1 MPHGLPTGAL
11 TSYLDV
17 AQLTLYAFWLF
28 FAGLVFYL
36 RREDRREGY
45 PLENEAVGRLKSPDP
60 ILIPT
65 PKAFRLSSG
74 HTMWAPHTNIAQD
87 GPIPSRKVEPW
98 PGAPYERTETS
109 LQAGVGPGSWAP
121 RHDEHDRTW
130 DGEKRIVPLRVAHH
144 FVVHEDGP
152 NPLGRTVLGAD
163 RAPAGTVVDLWVDR
177 GESLVRYYEVEL
189 PDGSRRLMPA
199 AFCRTPWGDGPVTS
213 EALMGAQ
220 FAEIPTSRDP
230 DSVTLLE
237 EERIV
242 ACFGAGTLYASP
254 ARAEPLL

>member
-1 MPHGLPTGAL
+1 MPNGLPTGAL
-11 TSYLDV
+11 TGYIDV
-17 AQLTLYAFWLF
+17 AQVTLYAFWLF
-28 FAGLVFYL
+28 FAGLVFYI

-45 PLENEAVGRLKSPDP
+45 PLENEAVGRLKAPDP

-65 PKAFRLSSG
+65 PKPFRLTSG
-74 HTMWAPHTNIAQD
+74 HTMWAPQTNIAQD

-130 DGEKRIVPLRVAHH
+130 DGEYRIVPLRVAHH

-152 NPLGRTVLGAD
+152 NPIGMTVVGAD
-163 RAPAGTVVDLWVDR
+163 RALAGVVVDLWVDR

-189 PDGSRRLMPA
+189 PGGGRRLMPS
-199 AFCRTPWGDGPVTS
+199 AFCRTPRFGGQVTC
-213 EALMGAQ
+213 EALLGAQ
-220 FAEIPTSRDP
+220 FADIPTTRDP
-230 DSVTLLE
+230 DSLTLLE

-242 ACFGAGTLYASP
+242 AYFGAGTLYAAP